1 MTIKFT
7 EKTRIL
13 VKKKR
18 IKKKREALRKL
29 KLRVV
34 KQEAKKLSV
43 LKNLSQKLR

>member
-7 EKTRIL
+7 EKTRFL
-13 VKKKR
+13 VTKKR
-18 IKKKREALRKL
+18 LKIKREALPKL